1 MDKIFKEYDVFL
13 NKTLGILTNV
23 FETYESVNKRS
34 FNFESLRLIKHS
46 EELMNQFYESNINEI
61 TKSRELRERANISY
75 RSNAIYILALFERFR
90 DHLLKNWESYSK
102 KNHEKFFN
110 EVGRIVNRGGADN
123 GKKIAKLLDLKIN
136 KPQDIINAT
145 HQFQINTFEIERN
158 LFGLRKLEK
167 DIHLQK
173 SLASFIIIRELRN
186 LLVHRSNK
194 TDQKVFSSIRNGLGG
209 TIFKNDKKE
218 LNKLF
223 LEKDF
228 RFLKDSKEEEE
239 VELNPSNIL
248 SFYLDL
254 VVISFTILKNAT
266 GKKHNKKIQNIL
278 GTFINDLILFT
289 SDFSVVEKFEMIKI
303 ANCIE
308 YLSKVALSDQELDSD
323 LFIVNYIVFKIKIK
337 EYLKSLI
344 FTVKSEN
351 LSESKKIFNKQKKKI
366 DEEID
371 KKLSSI
377 KDKHIKNIAI
387 NYIKNNDYSLI
398 DSIKKYHKSIDQDNL
413 STIANWSIIKEKRKS
428 SPLFRS
434 FLEKEILKNKH
445 KLWELMKKESG
456 DEIYKEGNGVTQ

>member
-1 MDKIFKEYDVFL
+1 MNKIFEEYDIFL

-23 FETYESVNKRS
+23 FETYELVNERS
-34 FNFESLRLIKHS
+34 FNFESLRMIKHS
-46 EELMNQFYESNINEI
+46 KELMDQFYQSNINEI
-61 TKSRELRERANISY
+61 SKSRELRERANISY

-90 DHLLKNWESYSK
+90 DHLLKDWESYSK

-123 GKKIAKLLDLKIN
+123 ESKRAKLLDLKIN

-167 DIHLQK
+167 DIYLQK

-223 LEKDF
+223 SEKGF
-228 RFLKDSKEEEE
+228 MFLKDSEEEKE

-266 GKKHNKKIQNIL
+266 GKKHNKKIQDSL
-278 GTFINDLILFT
+278 GSFINDLILFT
-289 SDFSVVEKFEMIKI
+289 SDFSVIEKFEMFKI
-303 ANCIE
+303 ERCIE
-308 YLSKVALSDQELDSD
+308 YLSKVALSDQALDSD

-344 FTVKSEN
+344 FTVEREN
-351 LSESKKIFNKQKKKI
+351 VSESKKIFNKEKKKI

-387 NYIKNNDYSLI
+387 NYIKNDDYLLI
-398 DSIKKYHKSIDQDNL
+398 DSIKKFHKSIDQDNL
-413 STIANWSIIKEKRKS
+413 SRIANWSIIKEKNKT
-428 SPLFRS
+428 SPLFRR
-434 FLEKEILKNKH
+434 FLEKEIRKNKE
-445 KLWELMKKESG
+445 KLWDLMEKESRN
-456 DEIYKEGNGVTQ
+456 EIYKEDNSLT